1 MPCARDA
8 AEPIHAIESS
18 PLNDG
23 ANSGTLRVKS
33 AASAT
38 IPVLVCTLAIFLL
51 SAMDAGMKSLVIA
64 VGVYN
69 VVLWRSLLAAL
80 AAAAGWAAH
89 SPVMP
94 GRRALRLHALR
105 AVIVG
110 IVLITFFWGLAR
122 LPLAEAIGL
131 SFIAPLF
138 ALFLAALMLGER
150 IRAQAIWAGVLG
162 FAGVAVIVAGQFGAG
177 SYSRETL
184 VGTLSVLVSTLFYA
198 LNLILTRKQA
208 QIARPIEIMFFQ
220 NLALLLL
227 MGLAAPWLASLLPR
241 QYWLPLAGVTVL
253 SLTGQY
259 LMSWSYARAEAQYL
273 INTEYT
279 AFIWAILL
287 GWFFFGEAVSWQ
299 TLAGAGLI
307 IISCWIAA
315 KASMPTVEG

>member
-1 MPCARDA
+1 
-8 AEPIHAIESS
+8 
-18 PLNDG
+18 
-23 ANSGTLRVKS
+23 VKS
-33 AASAT
+33 AASAM
-38 IPVLVCTLAIFLL
+38 IPMLVCTLAIFLL

-64 VGVYN
+64 AGVYN
-69 VVLWRSLLAAL
+69 IVLWRSVLATLAS
-80 AAAAGWAAH
+80 AAAWGAK

-94 GRRALRLHALR
+94 RRDALRLHGLR

-150 IRAQAIWAGVLG
+150 IRIQAVWAGVLG
-162 FAGVAVIVAGQFGAG
+162 FGGVAVIVAGQFGAA
-177 SYSRETL
+177 SYSEETL
-184 VGTLSVLVSTLFYA
+184 LGTLSILVSALFYA

-208 QIARPIEIMFFQ
+208 QIAKPIEIMFFQ
-220 NLALLLL
+220 NLALLFI
-227 MGLAAPWLASLLPR
+227 MSLAAPWLASLLPR
-241 QYWLPLAGVTVL
+241 EYWLPLVGVTAL

-259 LMSWSYARAEAQYL
+259 LMSWSYARAEAQFL

-279 AFIWAILL
+279 AFIWAIAL
-287 GWFFFGEAVSWQ
+287 GWFFFGEAVSWE

-307 IISCWIAA
+307 IVSCWIAA
-315 KASMPTVEG
+315 RASMRPVEG

>member
-1 MPCARDA
+1 M
-8 AEPIHAIESS
+8 
-18 PLNDG
+18 
-23 ANSGTLRVKS
+23 KS
-33 AASAT
+33 AASAM
-38 IPVLVCTLAIFLL
+38 IPMLVCTLAIFLL

-64 VGVYN
+64 AGVYN
-69 VVLWRSLLAAL
+69 IVLWRSVLATLAS
-80 AAAAGWAAH
+80 AAAWGAK

-94 GRRALRLHALR
+94 RRDALRLHGLR

-150 IRAQAIWAGVLG
+150 IRIQAVWAGVLG
-162 FAGVAVIVAGQFGAG
+162 FGGVAVIVAGQFGAA
-177 SYSRETL
+177 SYSEETL
-184 VGTLSVLVSTLFYA
+184 LGTLSILVSALFYA

-208 QIARPIEIMFFQ
+208 QIAKPIEIMFFQ
-220 NLALLLL
+220 NLALLFI
-227 MGLAAPWLASLLPR
+227 MSLAAPWLASLLPR
-241 QYWLPLAGVTVL
+241 EYWLPLVGVTAL

-259 LMSWSYARAEAQYL
+259 LMSWSYARAEAQFL

-279 AFIWAILL
+279 AFIWAIAL
-287 GWFFFGEAVSWQ
+287 GWFFFGEAVSWE

-307 IISCWIAA
+307 IVSCWIAA
-315 KASMPTVEG
+315 RASMRPVEG

>member
-1 MPCARDA
+1 MK
-8 AEPIHAIESS
+8 
-18 PLNDG
+18 N
-23 ANSGTLRVKS
+23 

-38 IPVLVCTLAIFLL
+38 VPVLVCTLAIFLL

-80 AAAAGWAAH
+80 AAGAGWAA
-89 SPVMP
+89 
-94 GRRALRLHALR
+94 GRPALPRARAMKLHVLR

-150 IRAQAIWAGVLG
+150 IRPQAVWAAVLG
-162 FAGVAVIVAGQFGAG
+162 FAGVAVIVAGQFGAA
-177 SYSRETL
+177 SDSEDTL
-184 VGTLSVLVSTLFYA
+184 LGTLSVLVSTLFYA

-208 QIARPIEIMFFQ
+208 QIAKPIEIMFFQ
-220 NLALLLL
+220 NLVLLIL
-227 MGLAAPWLASLLPR
+227 MALAAPWLASLLPR
-241 QYWLPLAGVTVL
+241 EYWLPLLGVTVL

-273 INTEYT
+273 ISTEYT

-299 TLAGAGLI
+299 TFAGASLI
-307 IISCWIAA
+307 IGSCWIAA
-315 KASMPTVEG
+315 RASLRPANG